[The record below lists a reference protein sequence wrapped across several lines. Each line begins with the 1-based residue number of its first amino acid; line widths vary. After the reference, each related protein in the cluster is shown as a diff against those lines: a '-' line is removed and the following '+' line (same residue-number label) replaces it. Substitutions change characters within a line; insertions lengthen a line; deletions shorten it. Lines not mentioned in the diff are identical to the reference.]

1 LLFSFSLDKK
11 GGKVLWETSP
21 LAWNAIPTLA
31 FLVLLFVSY
40 VVNSK
45 PNVNFLVMSKRSV
58 VGLVGITVLSAL
70 MLLFSFL
77 FNQYGESNVSLISLF
92 AGIAMAA
99 VLVLIVLFQKDSEN
113 N

>member
-1 LLFSFSLDKK
+1 M
-11 GGKVLWETSP
+11 
-21 LAWNAIPTLA
+21 N
-31 FLVLLFVSY
+31 
-40 VVNSK
+40 
-45 PNVNFLVMSKRSV
+45 KRSV

-77 FNQYGESNVSLISLF
+77 FNQYGESNVSLILLF

-99 VLVLIVLFQKDSEN
+99 VLVLIVLFQKDSVN